1 MNNKM
6 SINIYLSTIESK
18 KPSKQGQRQNRRY
31 GENFDGCHMGGRYRG
46 RGEELRV
53 LRSTDRA

>member
-1 MNNKM
+1 M